1 MCFVDHFAHA
11 SRVVVRADDQLV
23 AFEGHEEVVESADDG
38 TGVFGQVHEVVT
50 ATREQHMAVGE
61 NGIAVGIFLRHVVD
75 FWPTADVGP
84 SEVAAAHVDIVA
96 FLKHHEVD
104 GGVEA
109 RRIVFLYLL
118 QFLLG
123 REALPVG
130 VEPVAHHDAFRFEKV
145 EHGGDA
151 PQHEARVPEKF
162 SAFDKHAGIF
172 ERWFFGEGFDA
183 RGGVVDVLASLLDI
197 AVGRVGNRWHGA
209 HDEEVVVLRHEVEA
223 FGNLLSEVGLV
234 DDELIG
240 GRDDDVGVAVD
251 VGDVAG
257 GPGCGGGR

>member
-1 MCFVDHFAHA
+1 MCFVDHLAHA
-11 SRVVVRADDQLV
+11 SWVVVRADHQLV
-23 AFEGHEEVVESADDG
+23 AFEGHEVVVESADDG
-38 TGVFGQVHEVVT
+38 ASVFGQVHEVVT
-50 ATREQHMAVGE
+50 ASGEQHMAVGE
-61 NGIAVGIFLRHVVD
+61 DGIAVGIFLRHVVD
-75 FWPTADVGP
+75 FWPAADVGP
-84 SEVAAAHVDIVA
+84 SEVATAHVDIVA

-118 QFLLG
+118 QLLLG

-130 VEPVAHHDAFRFEKV
+130 VEPVAHENAVCLEEV
-145 EHGGDA
+145 EERGGA
-151 PQHEARVPEKF
+151 PEHEARVPEKLT
-162 SAFDKHAGIF
+162 ALDKHAGIF

-183 RGGVVDVLASLLDI
+183 RGGVVDALAPLLDI

-209 HDEEVVVLRHEVEA
+209 HDEEVVVLRHEVESS
-223 FGNLLSEVGLV
+223 GNLLGEVGLV
-234 DDELIG
+234 NDELIG

-257 GPGCGGGR
+257 GPCCGGGR